1 MQILAAVLEV
11 LGAVALTAAGWTVAP
26 GLGLAVAGVALVL
39 FGLAV
44 ERA

>member
-1 MQILAAVLEV
+1 MQILAAALQV
-11 LGAVALTAAGWTVAP
+11 LGAVALTAAGWSVAP

-44 ERA
+44 ERG